1 MYLYRIISHANLSP
15 PSRALAFL
23 MQQYMASFGVFQ
35 FCRSYEYSNA
45 GTAYVDGSIS
55 CSEFSSKYLPT
66 LAIFYDVINSIVA
79 GEYLSPPPSV
89 SALQNNLNQFAT
101 SISSNPTAW
110 GDVPGSTSSS
120 AINDITIYLTSENS
134 HLYFGDLEDGK
145 ALFSLK
151 ASSDLLNLTKFS
163 VTGVNPRVVSA

>member
-1 MYLYRIISHANLSP
+1 MYLYRIISHANLCLL
-15 PSRALAFL
+15 SRALAFL

-120 AINDITIYLTSENS
+120 AIREITIYLTSENS

-151 ASSDLLNLTKFS
+151 ASSDLLNLTQFS